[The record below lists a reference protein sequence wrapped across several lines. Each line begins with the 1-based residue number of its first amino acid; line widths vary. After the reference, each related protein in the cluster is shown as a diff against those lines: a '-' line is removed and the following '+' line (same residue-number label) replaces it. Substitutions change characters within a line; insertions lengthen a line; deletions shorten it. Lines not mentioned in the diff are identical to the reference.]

1 MTTMPKPVTELD
13 GRYSMDGASAT
24 EWSEAQQRLEQ
35 AELFWVITVRPDGR
49 PHTTPLI
56 AIWHDDALY
65 FTTGPTEQKAKNLAA
80 NPHCSL
86 MTGSNALHDGLDL
99 IVEGEAKQITD
110 TAELQR
116 LADAYEAKY
125 GEEWHFD
132 VGDGVFINDAAGP
145 AQVFE
150 LAPVTAYGFGKGEY
164 SHTRWSF
171 TSP

>member
-1 MTTMPKPVTELD
+1 MTTMPKVVTELD

-99 IVEGEAKQITD
+99 IVEGKAKQVTD
-110 TAELQR
+110 TAVLQR

-125 GEEWHFD
+125 GNVWHFD
-132 VGDGVFINDAAGP
+132 VRDGMFASGENEAAVFRIRPHKVLAFAKEP
-145 AQVFE
+145 HAQTTYRF
-150 LAPVTAYGFGKGEY
+150 
-164 SHTRWSF
+164 H
-171 TSP
+171 

>member
-1 MTTMPKPVTELD
+1 MPELVTEFD
-13 GRYSMDGASAT
+13 QRYSSPDASAT
-24 EWSEAQQRLEQ
+24 DWDTARERLET

-56 AIWHDDALY
+56 AIWHGEALY

-80 NPHCSL
+80 NPHCTL

-99 IVEGEAKQITD
+99 IVEGVARRVTD

-116 LADAYEAKY
+116 LANAYEAKY
-125 GEEWHFD
+125 GEDWHFD
-132 VGDGVFINDAAGP
+132 IGDGVFINDASGP
-145 AQVFE
+145 ALVFE
-150 LAPVTAYGFGKGEY
+150 LAPVTAYGFGKGTY

-171 TSP
+171 TS